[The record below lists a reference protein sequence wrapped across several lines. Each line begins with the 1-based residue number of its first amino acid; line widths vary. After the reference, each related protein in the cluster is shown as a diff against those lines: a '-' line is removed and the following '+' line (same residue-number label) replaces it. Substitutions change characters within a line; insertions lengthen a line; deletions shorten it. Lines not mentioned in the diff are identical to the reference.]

1 MTNRKLVSRD
11 EWEAARKLLV
21 EREDQLDHLR
31 SQLAEERRKL
41 PWLMVEKEYRF
52 ETDEG
57 TRTLVELFDGRSQLL
72 VYHMMFGPDWTAGCP
87 VCSNVVDHFDG
98 TLAHLN
104 ARDVT
109 LVVIAHAPLE
119 KLQAYKRRMG
129 WTFPYVSAS
138 DSDFNYDFEVSF
150 TDEQRK
156 VFAEDVLAQF
166 ADNDEIAEIAA
177 SVGTDEEGYLTY
189 EAPGMSAFVH
199 EDGVVYRTYGSYAPE
214 QHARFLVLYEQMLE
228 HTAKGGDP
236 AVRLRRHD
244 EYGSPARH

>member
-1 MTNRKLVSRD
+1 V
-11 EWEAARKLLV
+11 LV

-41 PWLMVEKEYRF
+41 PWLTVEKEYRF

-57 TRTLVELFDGRSQLL
+57 TRTLAELFDGRSQLL

-87 VCSNVVDHFDG
+87 VCSSVVDHFDG

-119 KLQAYKRRMG
+119 KLHAYKRRMG
-129 WTFPYVSAS
+129 WTFPYVSAF

-156 VFAEDVLAQF
+156 VFAEEVLAQF
-166 ADNDEIAEIAA
+166 ADNDEIAEFAA
-177 SVGTDEEGYLTY
+177 SVGTDVEGYVTY
-189 EAPGMSAFVH
+189 EAPGISAFVL
-199 EDGVVYRTYGSYAPE
+199 EDGVVYQTYGSYAPE
-214 QHARFLVLYEQMLE
+214 QHARFLVHYEQMLE
-228 HTAKGGDP
+228 HTAKGGDSG
-236 AVRLRRHD
+236 VRLRRHD
-244 EYGSPARH
+244 EYGSPVRH

>member
-1 MTNRKLVSRD
+1 MANRKLATRE
-11 EWEAARKLLV
+11 EWNAARKLLV

-31 SQLAEERRKL
+31 SQVAEERREL
-41 PWLMVEKEYRF
+41 PWLTVEKEYRF

-57 TRTLVELFDGRSQLL
+57 TRTLAELFDGRSQLL
-72 VYHMMFGPDWTAGCP
+72 VYHMMFGPNWTAGCP

-98 TLAHLN
+98 TLTHLN

-119 KLQAYKRRMG
+119 KLRAYKRRMG
-129 WTFPYVSAS
+129 WTFPYVSAF

-166 ADNDEIAEIAA
+166 ADNDEIPEIAA
-177 SVGTDEEGYLTY
+177 SVGSDVEGYLTY
-189 EAPGMSAFVH
+189 EAPGVSAFVL
-199 EDGVVYRTYGSYAPE
+199 EDAVVYHTYGSYAPE

-236 AVRLRRHD
+236 AVPLRRHD
-244 EYGSPARH
+244 EYGPPAHR